1 MKQLIATLL
10 LITGLQIGFAQTP
23 TREITNITGDLYRFQ
38 NNAHYSVF
46 LVTDE
51 GVIATDPINEEAAT
65 WLKSEI
71 TKRFNQQVK
80 YVIYSHHHADHISG
94 GKVFD
99 AAVFVGHSL
108 TKQNIIEEKMS
119 VPIPDETFDDKKTI
133 ELGGKKVELMYPGK
147 SHSDNCIAVYF
158 PDEKTVFVVDFISA
172 KRLPYRT
179 LNNSYFPDWMESI
192 KKVEELDFDILAPG
206 HGELGTKADA
216 ADHRKYIEEL
226 YTAVKDG
233 VSKGQTL
240 EEMKNSIL
248 LEEYKDFGRYADWRE
263 MNIEGVYNFLNTE

>member
-1 MKQLIATLL
+1 MSEQKVEEQFQTCNFIKTKIKPTMNQLLVTLL
-10 LITGLQIGFAQTP
+10 LITGLQIGFAQPP

-71 TKRFNQQVK
+71 TKRFNQPVK
-80 YVIYSHHHADHISG
+80 YVIYSHHHGDHISG

-133 ELGGKKVELMYPGK
+133 ELGGKNV
-147 SHSDNCIAVYF
+147 
-158 PDEKTVFVVDFISA
+158 
-172 KRLPYRT
+172 
-179 LNNSYFPDWMESI
+179 
-192 KKVEELDFDILAPG
+192 
-206 HGELGTKADA
+206 
-216 ADHRKYIEEL
+216 
-226 YTAVKDG
+226 
-233 VSKGQTL
+233 
-240 EEMKNSIL
+240 
-248 LEEYKDFGRYADWRE
+248 
-263 MNIEGVYNFLNTE
+263 